1 MDNIK
6 FCVKCGKKIGK
17 DVKFCPY
24 CGAEQPSS
32 NNEVKSNH
40 QNQPNNYNQNKGHS
54 TTSVIITSLVL
65 IVLLLAG
72 ISFGG
77 YKYYESRGST
87 SPNEIMKWAY
97 TNSKTDTLSMIAMVG
112 NDYEDYAR
120 ESYSKK
126 DAENIAADKIMYQKN
141 MVLMKNKYTN
151 RYLFNYNGH
160 KVYML
165 RMYDKLA
172 NKYIETVFT
181 PKQPFSNKKTFSK
194 LLIYPREMDEVDKA
208 AESGTVYTPKY
219 YMEHFKK

>member
-126 DAENIAADKIMYQKN
+126 DAENIAADKIMYQK
-141 MVLMKNKYTN
+141 KH
-151 RYLFNYNGH
+151 GSH
-160 KVYML
+160 
-165 RMYDKLA
+165 
-172 NKYIETVFT
+172 E
-181 PKQPFSNKKTFSK
+181 KQ
-194 LLIYPREMDEVDKA
+194 IYK
-208 AESGTVYTPKY
+208 SI
-219 YMEHFKK
+219 FI